1 MGIFSRVGSIAT
13 AVTTV
18 AVTSTVLMQPAMDS
32 QDSFLKDGI
41 NSSGAIANVPINIAV
56 ECAPMP
62 STPEQ
67 TLSSGPA
74 AAKENNL
81 QVLVS
86 LAVSTPRSLA
96 QSREKG
102 DKQLKTFAKQQM

>member
-18 AVTSTVLMQPAMDS
+18 AVTSAVLMQPAMDS
-32 QDSFLKDGI
+32 QDSFLKDGM
-41 NSSGAIANVPINIAV
+41 NSSGAIASVPISIAV

-67 TLSSGPA
+67 ALASGPA
-74 AAKENNL
+74 AAKESDL

-86 LAVSTPRSLA
+86 LAVSMPRSLA
-96 QSREKG
+96 QSRDEG
-102 DKQLKTFAKQQM
+102 DKQLQM